1 MDYRKYQF
9 CAKERIL
16 IVFESIAVTAVIA
29 FLCYRS
35 VYVMAG
41 CIPVY
46 LFLAKRKKQ
55 EYIRRRREKLGVEFK
70 ESLQAVAGA
79 LLAGYSMENAFREA
93 EKEMTQLYGTE
104 SCMVRELKE
113 INVKTA
119 CNQPLEPL
127 LLDFSKRSGMEDVES
142 FCQVLVFAKRGGG
155 DFVQIIKATVRKIA
169 DKIEVKREIETV
181 MAAKRL
187 EQKVMQAVPVFILF
201 YLDVTSPGFLS
212 VLYGSAVG
220 FLFMTGCL
228 ALYLAA
234 MRIAEKFVFISV

>member
-1 MDYRKYQF
+1 
-9 CAKERIL
+9 
-16 IVFESIAVTAVIA
+16 
-29 FLCYRS
+29 
-35 VYVMAG
+35 
-41 CIPVY
+41 
-46 LFLAKRKKQ
+46 
-55 EYIRRRREKLGVEFK
+55 
-70 ESLQAVAGA
+70 
-79 LLAGYSMENAFREA
+79 
-93 EKEMTQLYGTE
+93 
-104 SCMVRELKE
+104 MVRELKE

-201 YLDVTSPGFLS
+201 YLDVTSPGFLA
-212 VLYGSAVG
+212 VLYGNAVG
-220 FLFMTGCL
+220 ILFMTGCL

-234 MRIAEKFVFISV
+234 MRIAEKIVDISV

>member
-41 CIPVY
+41 CILVY

-93 EKEMTQLYGTE
+93 EKEMTSY
-104 SCMVRELKE
+104 M
-113 INVKTA
+113 
-119 CNQPLEPL
+119 EP
-127 LLDFSKRSGMEDVES
+127 S
-142 FCQVLVFAKRGGG
+142 
-155 DFVQIIKATVRKIA
+155 
-169 DKIEVKREIETV
+169 
-181 MAAKRL
+181 
-187 EQKVMQAVPVFILF
+187 PVWC
-201 YLDVTSPGFLS
+201 
-212 VLYGSAVG
+212 AN
-220 FLFMTGCL
+220 
-228 ALYLAA
+228 
-234 MRIAEKFVFISV
+234 

>member
-46 LFLAKRKKQ
+46 LLLAKRKKQ

-212 VLYGSAVG
+212 VLYGNVVG
-220 FLFMTGCL
+220 ILFMTGCL

-234 MRIAEKFVFISV
+234 MRIAEKIVDISV

>member
-104 SCMVRELKE
+104 SCMVRE
-113 INVKTA
+113 
-119 CNQPLEPL
+119 
-127 LLDFSKRSGMEDVES
+127 
-142 FCQVLVFAKRGGG
+142 
-155 DFVQIIKATVRKIA
+155 
-169 DKIEVKREIETV
+169 
-181 MAAKRL
+181 
-187 EQKVMQAVPVFILF
+187 
-201 YLDVTSPGFLS
+201 
-212 VLYGSAVG
+212 
-220 FLFMTGCL
+220 
-228 ALYLAA
+228 
-234 MRIAEKFVFISV
+234 